1 MDWKVVAPQSFYD
14 ETLISRVMVFD
25 GEILR
30 RQLAL
35 DEVINARFHDAI
47 IMLCL
52 WGHFAKW
59 NKSETSQWLYDLM

>member
-1 MDWKVVAPQSFYD
+1 MDRKVVDPQSFYD

-52 WGHFAKW
+52 
-59 NKSETSQWLYDLM
+59 